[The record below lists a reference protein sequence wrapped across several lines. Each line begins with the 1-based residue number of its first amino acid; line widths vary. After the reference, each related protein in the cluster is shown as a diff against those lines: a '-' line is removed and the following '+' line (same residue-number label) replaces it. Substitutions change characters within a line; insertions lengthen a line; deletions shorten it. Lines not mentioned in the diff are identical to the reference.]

1 MEMNASK
8 KLSELKQVRTDAESK
23 RSLAH
28 VSSIRLVL
36 HLSTVHVFT
45 YI

>member
-8 KLSELKQVRTDAESK
+8 KLTELKQVRTDAESK
-23 RSLAH
+23 TSTAH
-28 VSSIRLVL
+28 VSFIRLVL